1 MKAVIMA
8 GGRGTR
14 IAAVRADIPKPMIP
28 VCGKPILEWQIEC
41 LARQGITELILV
53 IGHLGE
59 AITDYLGDGSRFGV
73 SIRYLTERE
82 PLGTAGALYLLK
94 DDLREDFL
102 LLNGDLIFDVDIS
115 RLLARHREAGGLAT
129 ILTHPNDHPYDS
141 GLIEADEGGRVL
153 RWLHKEDVR
162 GDHKNR
168 VNAGIH
174 LLSPAIL
181 TRLRE
186 LKRTDLDR
194 EILRPLIEEGGL
206 YVYDSPE
213 YIKDMGTPARLHE
226 VEEDIRRGIVARKNL
241 KNKQRAVFF
250 DRDGT
255 LNRYIGFLR
264 RPEELVLTSRA
275 IEAVRRANRAG
286 YLAILVT
293 NQPVIARGEV
303 THEELSAIHNR
314 LETLLGEG
322 GAYLDDIFYCPH
334 HPDKGFPGER
344 PEYKIDCTCR
354 KPRPGLLL
362 AAAEK
367 YNIDLR
373 ESYMVGD
380 SESDRQAGL
389 AAGCHVCLW
398 ERE

>member
-1 MKAVIMA
+1 M
-8 GGRGTR
+8 
-14 IAAVRADIPKPMIP
+14 
-28 VCGKPILEWQIEC
+28 
-41 LARQGITELILV
+41 
-53 IGHLGE
+53 
-59 AITDYLGDGSRFGV
+59 
-73 SIRYLTERE
+73 
-82 PLGTAGALYLLK
+82 
-94 DDLREDFL
+94 
-102 LLNGDLIFDVDIS
+102 
-115 RLLARHREAGGLAT
+115 
-129 ILTHPNDHPYDS
+129 
-141 GLIEADEGGRVL
+141 

-194 EILRPLIEEGGL
+194 EILRPLIEEWEL

-213 YIKDMGTPARLHE
+213 YIKDMGTPERLHE

-303 THEELSAIHNR
+303 THEELAAIHNR

-344 PEYKIDCTCR
+344 PEYKTVCECL

-362 AAAEK
+362 AAAKK